1 MGRGRADVAA
11 AAVQALFFFVLTH
24 RMESEAFR
32 FSKQLIGEVGHVAS
46 RHFGCTTSELDLTYF
61 NTFHDFERP
70 DGPDGGRL
78 QIAKIDRSQHA
89 CKFTTSQ
96 PNANVPAV
104 SLSPTSIEPW
114 TALPKALSIRRRH
127 LPPPLPIAMPIPTP
141 QAQQLAQDLHTIRP
155 QT

>member
-61 NTFHDFERP
+61 NTFHDFEQP
-70 DGPDGGRL
+70 DGPDGEM
-78 QIAKIDRSQHA
+78 AKSIVFNMHVNL
-89 CKFTTSQ
+89 
-96 PNANVPAV
+96 PPANQMPMYLP
-104 SLSPTSIEPW
+104 SLS
-114 TALPKALSIRRRH
+114 LQR
-127 LPPPLPIAMPIPTP
+127 
-141 QAQQLAQDLHTIRP
+141 Q
-155 QT
+155 